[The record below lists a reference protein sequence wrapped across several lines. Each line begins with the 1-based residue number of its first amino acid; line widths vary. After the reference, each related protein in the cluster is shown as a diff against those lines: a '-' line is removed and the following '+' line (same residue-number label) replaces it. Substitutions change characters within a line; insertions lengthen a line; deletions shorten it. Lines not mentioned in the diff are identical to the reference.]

1 MRKYMIILNGLIIGK
16 EVLTRKQAK
25 EYENNGFIVK

>member
-1 MRKYMIILNGLIIGK
+1 MRKYAIILNGLIIGK
-16 EVLTRKQAK
+16 EVLTRKRAK

>member
-25 EYENNGFIVK
+25 EYENNALIVK